1 MKKIL
6 SLFTI
11 IGVLIFPAQ
20 IYSQHCGTD
29 GFTSDFSRPFVI
41 DGEGAIPNYI
51 GLEPLPDGR
60 LLAQTPLS
68 YKFLDPDTGK
78 FSDLPQGFPEGEITQ
93 WEEDFAV
100 VRTRTGS
107 DPFYHFVFTIWPG
120 NKKFLSRTD
129 NVCFLDKEGSFATIT
144 FDETKRDHLLAVFDL
159 KSNLLWKSEL
169 FLYSSTNSP
178 IRFFEDKI
186 AFFESSDHST
196 EIKIA
201 FYNKSDGQLI
211 FSGSAYGKNSRF
223 LKPKQVGKKFFFA
236 NSQVFL
242 SIIKYQDRGARACA
256 WENYYEVADYNPKT
270 RLFSYKKIN
279 ANDEKIYE
287 CEFSPNAPIPYGY
300 NNHYLLCVANGVI
313 FFKFNRDGDCCLVDV
328 ENKFKPLTIPK
339 YFDYLAFQFI
349 TKNLIIFKTMDVL
362 NVFSLEKKEIIK
374 KIPWSD
380 KPIIYGSGV
389 VTWPIATE
397 GNGIIY
403 KAMST
408 QEPEKS
414 VQVREGF
421 MLENHRDGII
431 AYKMQ
436 ALKGETNAYLYG
448 FDGSITALGRA
459 TKETRMGWCGYWKG
473 NVYAMATLT
482 WFPER
487 QSINYLLRSHNGEWK
502 IVIELPSTLMSGYST
517 FFRNGHILMYDSR
530 KAIVIDLDKMSIVH
544 IKPPDEKSG
553 ADIRA
558 RLMSD
563 CVVLTYRIKN
573 NTELMVYS
581 IEDGVTTF
589 YDNFIWAS
597 YDKICLQDKGDFY
610 ILSKG
615 ILTKIPEIKNP
626 NYYQTERTMGEY
638 YIISDFRITYGD
650 DQNRNFFTS
659 IFDTE
664 SNLLQRI
671 PVYTTRTL
679 SMPKELYPTY
689 SSTGYTAPPANGFL
703 PKSKKCAVYKIER
716 TGEFTFDLMADYD
729 DFSGTL
735 WFVKYYEENPITTL
749 VNPVSINLKNGE
761 KMQLDFSKDWDKD
774 ADFQGFVISG
784 DGFFETDSIGI
795 YDRKNLKS
803 IMKELPNFAGMQ
815 TGPSGKEVLCSIVWD
830 NKKK

>member
-6 SLFTI
+6 VAITMV
-11 IGVLIFPAQ
+11 GVFVSPVH
-20 IYSQHCGTD
+20 IYSQHYDTD
-29 GFTSDFSRPFVI
+29 GFTPDFSRPFVI
-41 DGEGAIPNYI
+41 DGEGTIPNFI

-78 FSDLPQGFPEGEITQ
+78 FSDLPQGFPEGEIMQ

-107 DPFYHFVFTIWPG
+107 DPYYHFVFTIWPG
-120 NKKFLSRTD
+120 NKRFIAQKDKL
-129 NVCFLDKEGSFATIT
+129 CFLDKEGSYVTVLPDKDIYKGWLAY
-144 FDETKRDHLLAVFDL
+144 FDKN
-159 KSNLLWKSEL
+159 SNLVWKSEL
-169 FLYSSTNSP
+169 FLYSSVNSP
-178 IRFFEDKI
+178 IRFFDDKI
-186 AFFESSDHST
+186 VVIESHDDSL
-196 EIKIA
+196 ENRVAI
-201 FYNKSDGQLI
+201 YEKSDGLLLK
-211 FSGSAYGKNSRF
+211 SGVSYGKNCRF
-223 LKPKQVGKKFFFA
+223 LKPRQIGKKFFFA
-236 NSQVFL
+236 NSEIFDSL
-242 SIIKYQDRGARACA
+242 LKIEDRGARACA
-256 WENYYEVADYNPKT
+256 WESYYEVVDYSPKT
-270 RLFSYKKIN
+270 ILFSYKKIDSN
-279 ANDEKIYE
+279 NETIYE
-287 CEFSPNAPIPYGY
+287 CEFSPNAPAPYGY

-313 FFKFNRDGDCCLVDV
+313 FFKFNRDGDCCLLDV
-328 ENKFKPLTIPK
+328 ENKFKPLIIPK
-339 YFDYLAFQFI
+339 CIGYRTFYFSAKDHV
-349 TKNLIIFKTMDVL
+349 IFKSTHVL
-362 NVFSLEKKEIIK
+362 HVFSLEKKEIIK

-421 MLENHRDGII
+421 MLENHKDGII

-436 ALKGETNAYLYG
+436 ASKGETNAYLNG
-448 FDGSITALGRA
+448 FDGSVTPLGRA
-459 TKETRMGWCGYWKG
+459 TKETRMVWCGYWKG
-473 NVYAMATLT
+473 NVYALATLT

-487 QSINYLLRSHNGEWK
+487 QSINYLLRSHKGEWK
-502 IVIELPSTLMSGYST
+502 IEIELPSTLMSGYHT
-517 FFRNGHILMYDSR
+517 FFRNGRLVMHDSR
-530 KAIVIDLDKMSIVH
+530 KAMIIDLDRMSIVH

-553 ADIRA
+553 ADIHT

-563 CVVLTYRIKN
+563 CVALIYRIKN
-573 NTELMVYS
+573 SNELMVYRF
-581 IEDGVTTF
+581 EDGVTTF

-597 YDKICLQDKGDFY
+597 YDRICLQDKGDYY

-626 NYYQTERTMGEY
+626 NFYQAERTMGEY
-638 YIISDFRITYGD
+638 YITSDFRITYGD
-650 DQNRNFFTS
+650 DPNRNFLTS
-659 IFDTE
+659 IFDTN
-664 SNLLQRI
+664 SNMLQRL
-671 PVYTTRTL
+671 PVYWTRFL

-689 SSTGYTAPPANGFL
+689 SSTGYASPPADGFL
-703 PKSKKCAVYKIER
+703 PKSRKCSVYKIER
-716 TGEFTFDLMADYD
+716 TDEFTFDLTANYD

-735 WFVKYYEENPITTL
+735 WFVKYNKENPITTL
-749 VNPVSINLKNGE
+749 VNPVRINLKNGE
-761 KMQLDFSKDWDKD
+761 KMHLDFPKDWDKD

-784 DGFFETDSIGI
+784 NGFFETDSIGI